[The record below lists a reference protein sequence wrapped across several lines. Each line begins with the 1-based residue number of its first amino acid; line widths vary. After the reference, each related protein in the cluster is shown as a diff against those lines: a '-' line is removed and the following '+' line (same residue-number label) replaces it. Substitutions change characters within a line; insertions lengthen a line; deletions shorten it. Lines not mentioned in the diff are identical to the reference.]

1 MNTALV
7 IDDHPVT
14 HLGCHPLLVEA
25 GFNSI
30 LEARNC
36 EEGYQHATSHHPQ
49 FIILDL
55 GLPGIGGL
63 AMISRLLVK
72 TPDSKILVFS
82 MHDDP
87 IFAAR
92 ALEAGAHGYLTKS
105 TKPEELITAVSAIRE
120 GNIYIEHGIATQL
133 AVLHSRQGENPFAD
147 LSARELQILRLI
159 GAGHHHSEIADQL
172 NLSYKTVANNC
183 SALKSK
189 LGAKR
194 LPDLMRIAI
203 EHDKYIPSTSPLSSS
218 SC

>member
-1 MNTALV
+1 MNTTLV

-14 HLGCHPLLVEA
+14 HLGCRPLLIEA
-25 GFNSI
+25 GFDSV

-36 EEGYQHATSHHPQ
+36 EEGYHYAVSHQPEL
-49 FIILDL
+49 IILDL
-55 GLPGIGGL
+55 GLPGVGGL

-72 TPDSKILVFS
+72 TPDTKILVFS

-105 TKPEELITAVSAIRE
+105 SRPEELITAVIAIRK
-120 GNIYIEHGIATQL
+120 GNSYLEHDIATQL
-133 AVLHSRQGENPFAD
+133 AVLHARQGESPFAE

-159 GAGHHHSEIADQL
+159 GAGHHHSEIAEQL

-183 SALKSK
+183 STLKSK
-189 LGAKR
+189 LGARR
-194 LPDLMRIAI
+194 LPDLIRIAI
-203 EHDKYIPSTSPLSSS
+203 EHDKCSGL
-218 SC
+218 